1 MRNLIDVE
9 FGLRRW
15 HGGEKD
21 TNQFIKEEITMAPH
35 CVATNLTAPYYQLH
49 VTQHLGTVM

>member
-1 MRNLIDVE
+1 MRNLVDVE
-9 FGLRRW
+9 FRIRRC

-21 TNQFIKEEITMAPH
+21 TNQFIKEEITMAPY

-49 VTQHLGTVM
+49 VTQHLGTVI